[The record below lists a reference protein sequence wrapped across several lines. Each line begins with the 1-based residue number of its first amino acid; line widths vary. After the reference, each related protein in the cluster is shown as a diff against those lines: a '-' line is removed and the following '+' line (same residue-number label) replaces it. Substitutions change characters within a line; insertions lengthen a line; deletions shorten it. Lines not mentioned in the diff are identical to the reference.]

1 MKVAH
6 ALVFL
11 LISSM
16 AGCLQDD
23 IEPVIPEPQMEA
35 EYNDFLNAFQFE
47 NVLPMGHGNTTEI
60 YFENGTEVKLILQ
73 ARFHEPVAWDQG
85 YVNLSIVGPGLN
97 VSVQQIDDV
106 RNYTWM
112 INSSGNHTIEILSE
126 GSDNQAD
133 NLPGNAYIAEFNTT
147 IWRVVE

>member
-1 MKVAH
+1 M
-6 ALVFL
+6 
-11 LISSM
+11 
-16 AGCLQDD
+16 
-23 IEPVIPEPQMEA
+23 
-35 EYNDFLNAFQFE
+35 
-47 NVLPMGHGNTTEI
+47 
-60 YFENGTEVKLILQ
+60 
-73 ARFHEPVAWDQG
+73 AWDQG

-133 NLPGNAYIAEFNTT
+133 NLPGDAYIAEFNTT